1 MKHQQEPPRALLLD
15 IVYHPSIRVYFFS
28 FLALITITMF
38 FLIEWPLISA
48 DSASHIR
55 LVSMGW
61 LLFPHI
67 LCGSVALV
75 IGPFQFSHRLRKN
88 NVKLHRLLGKIYIIA
103 ILLAAPLAFI
113 TNLTYPIPGQTWKAT
128 FEQATVV
135 FCWITTTSMAWFTI
149 RRRLVTLHKIWM
161 SRSYGITFFT
171 FVVSRV
177 IGPIPFVGNMD
188 FDTFTILLWFFLV
201 LGLIVPEII
210 LNYKEVFAK
219 RKVVSK

>member
-1 MKHQQEPPRALLLD
+1 MKQQREQPGPLLLD

-28 FLALITITMF
+28 FLALITIVMF
-38 FLIEWPLISA
+38 FLIEWPVISN
-48 DSASHIR
+48 DNASHIR

-67 LCGSVALV
+67 LCGTVALV

-88 NVKLHRLLGKIYIIA
+88 NVKLHRTLGKIYIIA
-103 ILLAAPLAFI
+103 ILLAAPLALL

-135 FCWITTTSMAWFTI
+135 VCWMTTTSMAWFTI

-171 FVVSRV
+171 FVVSRI
-177 IGPIPFVGNMD
+177 IGPIPFVGKMD

-210 LNYKEVFAK
+210 LNYKEVFGK
-219 RKVVSK
+219 RKMVAR